1 MDIWKFVQENVFLI
15 AIALVGSLRFTA
27 IRSRPHD

>member
-1 MDIWKFVQENVFLI
+1 MEIVVVLLII

-27 IRSRPHD
+27 IRSRPRD